1 MFTFERVFAAVH
13 SARHECNIEELIL
26 HLTEKGRL
34 VLKEILNILVWVS
47 IDVERESGWMDGQ
60 NFTMLE

>member
-1 MFTFERVFAAVH
+1 MH